1 MHPEIEAEFA
11 AFVKYGQEHLIHH
24 ISTDCAIFGYHGKQ
38 LKLLLL
44 KLRGLDGW
52 AMPGGYVELT
62 EGLDQAATRLARERT
77 GLDNLFL
84 QQFHT
89 FGSSHYRLVEQH
101 QQNQRFAADYPPDCW
116 FFKRSVSVGYYALVD
131 YEQVSVTPD
140 LFSEECRWWDVSD
153 LPDLLFDH
161 QEMVEKALAA
171 LRLQLYHQPI
181 GLNLLPDKFTLPEI
195 HVLYETLLGKELN
208 RRNFPQKL
216 LSLGL
221 IEKLD
226 EQRSIGAHRSPY
238 LYRFVRESYAQA
250 LREGLALVI

>member
-1 MHPEIEAEFA
+1 MDSGIEEEFLT
-11 AFVKYGQEHLIHH
+11 FVRYGQEHLLHH
-24 ISTDCAIFGYHGKQ
+24 ITTDCAIFGYHGKQ

-44 KLRGLDGW
+44 KWRGLDGW
-52 AMPGGYVELT
+52 GMPGGYVELD
-62 EGLDQAATRLARERT
+62 EGLDQAAARIAQERT
-77 GLDNLFL
+77 SLDNLFL
-84 QQFHT
+84 QQYYT
-89 FGSSHYRLVEQH
+89 FGSSPYRLVRQGEEKK
-101 QQNQRFAADYPPDCW
+101 RFAADYPPECW
-116 FFKRSVSVGYYALVD
+116 FFKRSISVGYYALVD
-131 YEQVSVTPD
+131 YEQVKVQPD
-140 LFSEECRWWDVSD
+140 LFSEECRWWDVNA
-153 LPDLLFDH
+153 LPNLLFDH
-161 QEMVEKALAA
+161 NEMVAKALGA

-181 GLNLLPDKFTLPEI
+181 GLNLLPEKFTLPEI

-238 LYRFVRESYAQA
+238 LYRFVQDNYAQA